1 MILTMIMM
9 ILTMVMMILT
19 LIIIITFLCVLLGRG
34 GRPNYHATESARDDC
49 KGKQPDYHI
58 VMTILMIMTIMTI
71 LMIMTIMTIIT
82 IIMINIWIVREINA
96 R

>member
-49 KGKQPDYHI
+49 KGKQPDYDI
-58 VMTILMIMTIMTI
+58 VMTILMIITIM
-71 LMIMTIMTIIT
+71 MIMV
-82 IIMINIWIVREINA
+82 INMMDFEGD
-96 R
+96 